1 MERVATKIQQ
11 INSDVRSGDYFLSAK
26 VAYIVRELSMGSYVH
41 FLNVFLSDVGL
52 NTSEVGVK

>member
-11 INSDVRSGDYFLSAK
+11 INSEVRSGDYFLSAK
-26 VAYIVRELSMGSYVH
+26 LTYFVRELSAGSYIH

-52 NTSEVGVK
+52 NTSEVGVN